1 MTYAII
7 AILSIALSFS
17 VYKNISFGI
26 TLLKMED
33 TLEECLDVI
42 DQKYEKMS
50 EILQR
55 PLFFDSPE
63 VKAVVKEIRD
73 VKESLHRVALVL
85 SKNVSETEEDS
96 NT

>member
-7 AILSIALSFS
+7 AILSMALSFS